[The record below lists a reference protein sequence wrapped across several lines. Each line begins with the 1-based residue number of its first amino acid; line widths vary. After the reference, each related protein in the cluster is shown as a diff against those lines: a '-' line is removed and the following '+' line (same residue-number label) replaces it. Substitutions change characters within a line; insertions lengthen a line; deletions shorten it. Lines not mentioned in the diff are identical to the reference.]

1 MMCQRRG
8 QMKHARRTICYSTRL
23 LAEGKIFLLHLVHGT
38 LKVKVPSYKQ
48 TWSGRILQ
56 LHFNLN
62 SGLYAMKIIDWTTK
76 TFGIFKSFLWIIKY
90 LDFFLV
96 LHCLLF
102 IWTIKYMRFFFSI
115 FNFFFQLNLFMDKL
129 DQIIFEIKIK
139 IPN

>member
-62 SGLYAMKIIDWTTK
+62 SGLYAMKIIDWTTN
-76 TFGIFKSFLWIIKY
+76 TFGIFKSFFVNNKVLG
-90 LDFFLV
+90 FFFV

-102 IWTIKYMRFFFSI
+102 IWTIKHMRFFFQFSI
-115 FNFFFQLNLFMDKL
+115 FFSIESFYG
-129 DQIIFEIKIK
+129 QIRS
-139 IPN
+139 NYVWN